1 MNVSEKD
8 IEMLLEQVISL
19 HKDAVEGN
27 EKAVQDMH
35 QLLERVRS
43 DYPGQPLADAYHGI
57 TMMLIARDKTKPLDK
72 LRWSKA
78 GLKLLDGAV
87 SAAPQDGKIRLLRGK
102 TVYMLPEKHFH
113 RSQTVIEDYTFLID
127 REMHEEGFLET
138 EKYLQLIYE
147 LGEVYCRIGRNQ
159 AATICWKR
167 VKNETQD
174 PDFLHL
180 LKLRLKSLE
189 GKPAVEQIPNA
200 EKPTSILIRRAARA
214 AGGELLSWAKQKKEE
229 TPRKRLKKK
238 GRR

>member
-8 IEMLLEQVISL
+8 IGNLLEQVIPL
-19 HKDAVEGN
+19 HKEAVEGN

-43 DYPGQPLADAYHGI
+43 DYPGHPLADAYHGS
-57 TMMLIARDKTKPLDK
+57 TMILIARDKTKPLEK

-87 SAAPQDGKIRLLRGK
+87 SAAPHDIMIRLLRGK
-102 TVYMLPEKHFH
+102 AAYMLPEKHFH
-113 RSQTVIEDYTFLID
+113 RAQTAIEDYTFLID
-127 REMHEEGFLET
+127 QGKESFLET

-147 LGEVYCRIGRNQ
+147 LGEVYCRIGQNQ
-159 AATICWKR
+159 AAAMCWNR
-167 VKNETQD
+167 LKNETQD

-180 LKLRLKSLE
+180 LNLKLKPLE

-200 EKPTSILIRRAARA
+200 ESIKSILIRKAVRA
-214 AGGELLSWAKQKKEE
+214 AGSELISWAEQLKKEE
-229 TPRKRLKKK
+229 TPHNQLKKK